1 VAAWGATRVAW
12 SAQNAQLEIILSAL
26 GLEGK

>member
-12 SAQNAQLEIILSAL
+12 SAQNAQLEIILNAL
-26 GLEGK
+26 GGD